1 MGFLIFGIVEI
12 SLIYCYNLVKIQL
25 DRVGIY
31 MDNIDKVRA
40 KISMYDDEIIKIL
53 SKRMDC
59 IDEIMEYKKEKGM
72 PILQPEYEGK
82 KEIALCKKLKD
93 NKYQDEIMNI
103 FRYVVKNAKKYQAKN
118 LFPYNIMLIGFM
130 GSGKSTIAKYLSHIL
145 EMQDL
150 ETDEFI
156 VKREDM
162 TINEIFQRKG
172 EEYFRR
178 CENNALR
185 ELETRQGIIISC
197 GGGMPMKDENVELM
211 KKNGKI
217 VLLTASPET
226 IYERVKYSNERPLLN
241 GNMNV
246 EYIKDLMEKRK
257 DRYESIADIVVD
269 TNNKPIHVIAEEVVS
284 KLTTL

>member
-1 MGFLIFGIVEI
+1 
-12 SLIYCYNLVKIQL
+12 
-25 DRVGIY
+25 

-93 NKYQDEIMNI
+93 NKFQDEIMNI

-197 GGGMPMKDENVELM
+197 GGGMPMKDENVALM

-246 EYIKDLMEKRK
+246 EYIKDLMEQRK

-284 KLTTL
+284 KLATL

>member
-197 GGGMPMKDENVELM
+197 GGGMPMKDENVKLM

-284 KLTTL
+284 KLATL

>member
-1 MGFLIFGIVEI
+1 
-12 SLIYCYNLVKIQL
+12 
-25 DRVGIY
+25 
-31 MDNIDKVRA
+31 MDNIEKVRA

-211 KKNGKI
+211 KKSGKI

-246 EYIKDLMEKRK
+246 EYIKDLMEQRK

>member
-1 MGFLIFGIVEI
+1 
-12 SLIYCYNLVKIQL
+12 
-25 DRVGIY
+25 
-31 MDNIDKVRA
+31 MDNIEKVRA

-150 ETDEFI
+150 LCLYYPYIYPPYLI
-156 VKREDM
+156 V
-162 TINEIFQRKG
+162 F
-172 EEYFRR
+172 
-178 CENNALR
+178 
-185 ELETRQGIIISC
+185 
-197 GGGMPMKDENVELM
+197 
-211 KKNGKI
+211 
-217 VLLTASPET
+217 LLN
-226 IYERVKYSNERPLLN
+226 YSNMLINFQQNLQFKSLFFKFSLFFN
-241 GNMNV
+241 F
-246 EYIKDLMEKRK
+246 
-257 DRYESIADIVVD
+257 
-269 TNNKPIHVIAEEVVS
+269 
-284 KLTTL
+284 

>member
-1 MGFLIFGIVEI
+1 
-12 SLIYCYNLVKIQL
+12 
-25 DRVGIY
+25 

-162 TINEIFQRKG
+162 TIN
-172 EEYFRR
+172 
-178 CENNALR
+178 
-185 ELETRQGIIISC
+185 
-197 GGGMPMKDENVELM
+197 
-211 KKNGKI
+211 
-217 VLLTASPET
+217 
-226 IYERVKYSNERPLLN
+226 
-241 GNMNV
+241 
-246 EYIKDLMEKRK
+246 
-257 DRYESIADIVVD
+257 
-269 TNNKPIHVIAEEVVS
+269 
-284 KLTTL
+284 

>member
-1 MGFLIFGIVEI
+1 
-12 SLIYCYNLVKIQL
+12 
-25 DRVGIY
+25 
-31 MDNIDKVRA
+31 MDNIEKVRA

-226 IYERVKYSNERPLLN
+226 IFERVRYSNERPLLN

-246 EYIKDLMEKRK
+246 EYISNLMEKRRS
-257 DRYESIADIVVD
+257 RYESVADIVVNTD
-269 TNNKPIHVIAEEVVS
+269 QKPIHAITTVNTNVVPDIS
-284 KLTTL
+284 AINPVYPQFSYIKYEYCGIITLIIFT